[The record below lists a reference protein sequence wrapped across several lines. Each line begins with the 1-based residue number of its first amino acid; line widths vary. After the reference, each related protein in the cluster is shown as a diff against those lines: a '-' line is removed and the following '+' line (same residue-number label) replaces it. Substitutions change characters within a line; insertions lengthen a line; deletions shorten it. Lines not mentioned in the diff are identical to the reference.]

1 MSDARATARQHTAQL
16 LKMLRGYG
24 PTPTAESEQ
33 ATELTPTVAEPVAA
47 NIAEAPSA
55 YTHLREAAP
64 LRPLL
69 PPLVASPAL
78 VPQPRERSRVKATPG
93 CIPTVGEELRSL
105 SSGVLGQMVVRAD
118 NLNRLKQI
126 FRAYLPPHLHDHAVL
141 IRMDQDGWEVHA
153 DSGSWATRLRYALP
167 NLRPMLGEHLG
178 FDLPKPRIRVR
189 PVIAPPPQPQRS
201 RLTLTQDNAELLEA
215 TARNLPD
222 ARLGAALLRLA
233 ANARP
238 AAGAEA
244 EKESSRG

>member
-24 PTPTAESEQ
+24 PTPTPEPA
-33 ATELTPTVAEPVAA
+33 ATESKPAVIEPVVAT
-47 NIAEAPSA
+47 IAEAPSA

-64 LRPLL
+64 L
-69 PPLVASPAL
+69 PPLAISPAP
-78 VPQPRERSRVKATPG
+78 VPRERSRAKSAPTFM
-93 CIPTVGEELRSL
+93 PTVGEGLRCL
-105 SSGVLGQMVVRAD
+105 SSGVLGKMVARVD
-118 NLNRLKQI
+118 DLNRLRQI

-153 DSGSWATRLRYALP
+153 DSASWATRLRYALP
-167 NLRPMLGEHLG
+167 NIRPMLGEHLG

-189 PVIAPPPQPQRS
+189 PVIAPPQQPQRS
-201 RLTLTQDNAELLEA
+201 RLTLTQNNADLLEA

-222 ARLGAALLRLA
+222 ARLRAALRRLA

-238 AAGAEA
+238 PAEA
-244 EKESSRG
+244 EAEEESSRG